1 MHDHVRTKQQNP
13 PQKFHIELKNQKFFP
28 KTLKPRSKCMKEGKM
43 KRLRTLTKR
52 KKLGLG

>member
-13 PQKFHIELKNQKFFP
+13 PKKFRIELKNPKFFP
-28 KTLKPRSKCMKEGKM
+28 KTLKPRSKCMKEGKI